1 MGVSEPPP
9 VGGRRPAAG
18 RAPLS
23 ADALVAGILARDRT
37 LLSRAITLVE
47 STRPDHRAVAQEV
60 LAAVLPRTGGAHR
73 IGVTGVPGVGKST
86 FIDAFGTMLTAA
98 GRRVAVLA
106 VDPSSSRT
114 GGAILGD
121 KTRMARLATDPAAFV
136 RPSPTSGALGGVA
149 RMTREAMLLCEAA
162 GYDVVLVETVGVG
175 QSETAVADMVDLFLV
190 LALPGAGDELQ
201 GIKKGLVELADVIA
215 VNKAEGENRLR
226 AEQAARHYEN
236 ALHIV
241 EPASPSWRPVVLTM
255 SALTGEGLDR
265 LWATIRQHRERLD
278 AAGELAAKRR
288 GQQVRWMWSTLQDRL
303 LDTLRAHP
311 GVRDLLPAL
320 EAEVVAGRTPPGAA
334 ADRLLAAFGSGRDR
348 P

>member
-1 MGVSEPPP
+1 MTARS
-9 VGGRRPAAG
+9 RPALPTAEALTAG
-18 RAPLS
+18 VL
-23 ADALVAGILARDRT
+23 AGDRT
-37 LLSRAITLVE
+37 LLARAITLVE
-47 STRPDHRAVAQEV
+47 STRPDHRALAQAV

-86 FIDAFGTMLTAA
+86 FIDAFGSMLTAE

-121 KTRMARLATDPAAFV
+121 KTRMARLTVDPAAFV

-162 GYDVVLVETVGVG
+162 GHDVVLVETVGVG

-201 GIKKGLVELADVIA
+201 GIKKGLVELADLIA
-215 VNKAEGENRLR
+215 VNKAEGDNRLR
-226 AEQAARHYEN
+226 AEQAARHYAN
-236 ALHIV
+236 ALRIV
-241 EPASPSWRPVVLTM
+241 APASPAWRPEVLTV

-265 LWATIRQHRERLD
+265 LWATIRRHRERLE
-278 AAGELAAKRR
+278 AAGELASKRR

-303 LDTLRAHP
+303 LESFRAHP
-311 GVRDLLPAL
+311 AVRDLLPAL

-334 ADRLLAAFGSGRDR
+334 AERLLAAFGPDR